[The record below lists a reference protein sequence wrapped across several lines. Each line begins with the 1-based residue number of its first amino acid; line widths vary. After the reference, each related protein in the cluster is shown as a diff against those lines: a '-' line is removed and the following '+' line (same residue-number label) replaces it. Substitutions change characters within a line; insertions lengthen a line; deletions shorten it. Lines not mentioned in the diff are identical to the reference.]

1 MEQVRRAL
9 RALRYA
15 WWAFRSLVVLSWY
28 RLCYSG
34 IKVGRGVR
42 LGRAVYISVV
52 KGGFL
57 DLGDDVHVDSHS
69 YITVEGKLTVGAGS
83 YVGVG
88 CTLVAQDKITIGPDA
103 LIAAYVTI
111 RDQDHRID
119 RRNMP
124 YRKQG
129 LVASPISIGRNVWIG
144 TKATILR
151 GSSIGDNCVVG
162 ANSVVTQDVASNS
175 VAVGAPARVIRT
187 LSTTGSPKSCGDRA

>member
-28 RLCYSG
+28 RLSYSG

-42 LGRAVYISVV
+42 LGRGVYISVV
-52 KGGFL
+52 KGGIL

-69 YITVEGKLTVGAGS
+69 YITVEGELTVGAGS

-88 CTLVAQDKITIGPDA
+88 CTLVAHDKITIGPDA

-119 RRNMP
+119 RFDMP

-129 LVASPISIGRNVWIG
+129 LVAAPICIGRNVWIG
-144 TKATILR
+144 TKATVLR
-151 GSSIGDNCVVG
+151 GCSIGENCVLG
-162 ANSVVTQDVASNS
+162 ANTVVTHDIDSNSVV
-175 VAVGAPARVIRT
+175 VGVPARLLRK
-187 LSTTGSPKSCGDRA
+187 LDASDGLLRST